1 LATDGSPGKPP
12 VLWQYTFS
20 NFNEKVRWTLD
31 HKRIPHVR
39 HSVLPGSPRALWW
52 SRGDGTLPMLDL
64 DGRRIVDSTKIIEAL
79 ESRDPEP
86 AIYPSDPDERTRA
99 LELEDFFDEN
109 AGHDLRRVIF
119 WELLDDPGAATE
131 VLATGQPG
139 WTRYFLRAQ
148 APVAALYARRRYS
161 IRADE
166 VERSKGKLAAALDRI
181 EAELQPSGYLV
192 GDSFTVADLTAAAL
206 LYPLANPPE
215 FPYPIPDPPPKLQ
228 SLVVSFSSHP
238 AVQWIAEMYRRHRGT
253 SAEIGAE
260 ASPASVSG

>member
-1 LATDGSPGKPP
+1 LAAEASSGHPP
-12 VLWQYTFS
+12 VLWHYTFS
-20 NFNEKVRWTLD
+20 NYNEKVRWTLD

-39 HSVLPGSPRALWW
+39 KAVLPGGPRALWW
-52 SRGDGTLPMLDL
+52 SRGDGTLPVLDL

-79 ESRDPEP
+79 EARDPETP
-86 AIYPSDPDERTRA
+86 IYPSDPGERSRA

-119 WELLDDPGAATE
+119 WELLDDPSAATE

-161 IRADE
+161 IQAED
-166 VERSKGKLAAALDRI
+166 VERSRATLVAALDRI
-181 EAELQPSGYLV
+181 EAELQSSGYLV

-215 FPYPIPDPPPKLQ
+215 FQYTIPDPPPKLRSQ
-228 SLVVSFSSHP
+228 LDSLNSHS
-238 AVQWIAEMYRRHRGT
+238 AVEWIRKMYRHHRGV
-253 SAEIGAE
+253 SAEIPG
-260 ASPASVSG
+260 